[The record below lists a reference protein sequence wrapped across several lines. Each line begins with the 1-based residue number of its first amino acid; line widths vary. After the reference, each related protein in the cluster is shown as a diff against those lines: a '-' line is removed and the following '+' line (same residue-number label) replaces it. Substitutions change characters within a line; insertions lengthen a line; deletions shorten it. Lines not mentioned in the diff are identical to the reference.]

1 MMTLERKLKI
11 ALDESRLLI
20 LGAQVLFGFQF
31 NGIFQELFDELPR
44 LSRALAAAGLTL
56 LMATIG
62 LLVAPSMQHR
72 IAEQGQDSPRVLA
85 IATISVV
92 WALLPLSIALAFD
105 VFIAMDRIA
114 GTAWGAGS
122 GAGFFVLAMLFW
134 FGPAFV
140 TKRRK
145 QPMARTKSPKPT
157 PLETQVEQ
165 LLTEARVIIPGAQA
179 LLGFQLTVT
188 LTRAFQQLPADAKL
202 LHAAALFCVGVAV
215 VLLMAPASLHRISF
229 AGEDDPEFLRIAS
242 MFVIAAPAPVAL
254 GIALD
259 TYVAAGRALESAS
272 GAAAMAITTA
282 VVLFGLWYAFPLS
295 RRFAGKTA
303 RR

>member
-1 MMTLERKLKI
+1 MTLERKLKI

-85 IATISVV
+85 IATISVA

-114 GTAWGAGS
+114 GTAWGVGS
-122 GAGFFVLAMLFW
+122 GMAEVPSSGRTAR
-134 FGPAFV
+134 A
-140 TKRRK
+140 RRLRVAPDRGCRGRPQRAP
-145 QPMARTKSPKPT
+145 QPD
-157 PLETQVEQ
+157 E
-165 LLTEARVIIPGAQA
+165 G
-179 LLGFQLTVT
+179 
-188 LTRAFQQLPADAKL
+188 
-202 LHAAALFCVGVAV
+202 
-215 VLLMAPASLHRISF
+215 
-229 AGEDDPEFLRIAS
+229 
-242 MFVIAAPAPVAL
+242 
-254 GIALD
+254 
-259 TYVAAGRALESAS
+259 AAGYAF
-272 GAAAMAITTA
+272 GAA
-282 VVLFGLWYAFPLS
+282 VS
-295 RRFAGKTA
+295 RA
-303 RR
+303 